1 MEGYAMGNFVLPEF
15 SQVSVFM
22 NYVSKLN
29 KIRSTFQ
36 SQENGRWL
44 HTLILSDFL

>member
-1 MEGYAMGNFVLPEF
+1 MGNLILPELL
-15 SQVSVFM
+15 QVSVFM
-22 NYVSKLN
+22 NYLSKLN
-29 KIRSTFQ
+29 EIRSESTFQ